1 MSIWVIGAIAY
12 LAVLLFA
19 FALARVASPPDDL
32 GNLTEQPVDESDQT
46 PTESAQAAGG
56 NRG

>member
-19 FALARVASPPDDL
+19 FALARVASASDHPDGPMD
-32 GNLTEQPVDESDQT
+32 GFVEEPD
-46 PTESAQAAGG
+46 SAPEVTARTAGDS
-56 NRG
+56 RS